1 MNVCGGEGLGRYG
14 PWEILSEP
22 PVHQDLGCIGRLEG
36 SSWLQNF
43 LKLDLGSSV
52 DISDQL
58 TDLVGSSAHPAGSP
72 GELLLIRLAAF
83 DTVGYLRFACISSF
97 AEFPPFGW
105 ELCGFFVIVI
115 GA

>member
-14 PWEILSEP
+14 QWEILSESP
-22 PVHQDLGCIGRLEG
+22 AHLDLGCIG

-43 LKLDLGSSV
+43 LKLDLGSSA
-52 DISDQL
+52 DISDRL

-72 GELLLIRLAAF
+72 GDLLLFRLAAF
-83 DTVGYLRFACISSF
+83 DTVGYIRFACISSF
-97 AEFPPFGW
+97 VEFPPFGW
-105 ELCGFFVIVI
+105 ELYGLFVIVI